1 MLGVKSDGSNQYME
15 IEKNADKT
23 DTGLAVEVKSESS
36 SKSQDKSNEKNTTSF
51 TVELPSITAEQM
63 ENMKDKKIFVINDDG
78 GVSPETN
85 ANIKMPVPEAP
96 HVRAKAGYN
105 NTITL
110 SWEYKKQDRNKA
122 TRFEV
127 YVREKGDNNEYKH
140 VGDIGV
146 NTDGSLDYSY
156 TVKDLKADT
165 PYQFV
170 VRVMNSFGE
179 AEDFGYASERT
190 MRLQDDYKQKEKI
203 EEMEKSSAE
212 ISQNGTKKI
221 VGNSLIYTV
230 GSSENKVDIGTF
242 KQKTKEIRIPVSNI
256 KSSPATSIQIIDTNM
271 RLSVPLGGFLGSIDT
286 NENNDA
292 VVIKIQNKDNKI
304 NTMVTKALPKNRKR
318 ISDVYK
324 IDMYLAK
331 PKKNIPINTLSS
343 AMNINLLPNNATK
356 TKILSRFNEKTKTV
370 QQNINPNI
378 TNGGYYV
385 LLGNK

>member
-1 MLGVKSDGSNQYME
+1 
-15 IEKNADKT
+15 
-23 DTGLAVEVKSESS
+23 
-36 SKSQDKSNEKNTTSF
+36 
-51 TVELPSITAEQM
+51 
-63 ENMKDKKIFVINDDG
+63 
-78 GVSPETN
+78 
-85 ANIKMPVPEAP
+85 
-96 HVRAKAGYN
+96 
-105 NTITL
+105 
-110 SWEYKKQDRNKA
+110 
-122 TRFEV
+122 
-127 YVREKGDNNEYKH
+127 
-140 VGDIGV
+140 
-146 NTDGSLDYSY
+146 
-156 TVKDLKADT
+156 
-165 PYQFV
+165 
-170 VRVMNSFGE
+170 
-179 AEDFGYASERT
+179 
-190 MRLQDDYKQKEKI
+190 
-203 EEMEKSSAE
+203 MEKSSAE

-343 AMNINLLPNNATK
+343 AMKINLLPNNTTK

>member
-1 MLGVKSDGSNQYME
+1 MTGVQTC
-15 IEKNADKT
+15 A
-23 DTGLAVEVKSESS
+23 
-36 SKSQDKSNEKNTTSF
+36 
-51 TVELPSITAEQM
+51 LPIC
-63 ENMKDKKIFVINDDG
+63 
-78 GVSPETN
+78 
-85 ANIKMPVPEAP
+85 
-96 HVRAKAGYN
+96 
-105 NTITL
+105 
-110 SWEYKKQDRNKA
+110 
-122 TRFEV
+122 
-127 YVREKGDNNEYKH
+127 
-140 VGDIGV
+140 DIGV
-146 NTDGSLDYSY
+146 NTDGSLDYSF

-203 EEMEKSSAE
+203 EEMEKSKSE

-256 KSSPATSIQIIDTNM
+256 KSSPATSIQIIDANM
-271 RLSVPLGGFLGSIDT
+271 KLSVPLGGFLGSIDT

-304 NTMVTKALPKNRKR
+304 NTIVTKALPKNRKR

-356 TKILSRFNEKTKTV
+356 TKILSRFNENTT
-370 QQNINPNI
+370 
-378 TNGGYYV
+378 
-385 LLGNK
+385 